1 MPTVTIHSKFELS
14 GKLAMKLTAVF
25 TGKHELSISHSR
37 AAAQNY
43 RFQIRVG
50 CEIAVLKSPVEI
62 FCAHFIFDFCVR
74 YTSRQTDTAT
84 CPLPHPPIP
93 GPIKVSNSVFFLLY
107 FTWGKRFC
115 RQRTHIY
122 VWTCKIHISSSGHFV
137 QCWHSFKARCLH
149 FNIVSRWFMRAPL
162 FSIGTTVYVTETKGA
177 VCCSDVDF

>member
-1 MPTVTIHSKFELS
+1 
-14 GKLAMKLTAVF
+14 MKLTAVF

-122 VWTCKIHISSSGHFV
+122 VWKHVRSIFYLVVILYIMTT
-137 QCWHSFKARCLH
+137 CWHSFKARCLL